1 MRPKYWRLATQEL
14 SERDPVMKAMI
25 HQYREFSLGS
35 RGDAFQTLARAIVGQ
50 QISVKAAQSVWD
62 RFAAA
67 HSAVTPAVIAASSV
81 AQLRGCGLS
90 GQKSGYILD
99 LATRFAQ
106 GQLQPARWKRLPDEA
121 LVEELTQVKGI
132 GRWTAEM
139 FLIFNLARPDIFPV
153 ADLGLQKAMALHY
166 NRGRTL
172 APARVQR
179 IGATWAP
186 WRSVATW
193 YLWRSLDP
201 IPVEY

>member
-1 MRPKYWRLATQEL
+1 VKPRYWTRATREL
-14 SERDPVMKAMI
+14 STRDPVMKKLIAE
-25 HQYREFSLGS
+25 HRGFTLGS

-62 RFAAA
+62 RFVAAHEAAA
-67 HSAVTPAVIAASSV
+67 PSVVAASSIET
-81 AQLRGCGLS
+81 LRACGLS

-99 LATRFAQ
+99 LAARFDD
-106 GQLQPARWKRLPDEA
+106 GRLQPARWTSLADEE
-121 LVEELTQVKGI
+121 LVEELVQVKGI

-139 FLIFNLARPDIFPV
+139 FMIFNLARPDVFPV
-153 ADLGLQKAMALHY
+153 ADLGLQKAVIRHY
-166 NRGRTL
+166 NRGRALT
-172 APARVQR
+172 PARLQR
-179 IGATWAP
+179 LGAAWAP

>member
-1 MRPKYWRLATQEL
+1 MKPRYWAKATREL
-14 SERDPVMKAMI
+14 SARDPVLKKLIATHEGI
-25 HQYREFSLGS
+25 TLGS

-67 HSAVTPAVIAASSV
+67 HAAVTPTVIAASTIET
-81 AQLRGCGLS
+81 LRACGLS

-99 LATRFAQ
+99 LAARFAD
-106 GQLQPARWKRLPDEA
+106 GRLQPVRWTRMPDEDLIDE
-121 LVEELTQVKGI
+121 LVQVKGV

-139 FLIFNLARPDIFPV
+139 FMIFNLTRPDIFPV
-153 ADLGLQKAMALHY
+153 GDLGLQKAIALHY
-166 NRGRTL
+166 TRGRKP
-172 APARVQR
+172 APVRLQR
-179 IGATWAP
+179 LGELWTP